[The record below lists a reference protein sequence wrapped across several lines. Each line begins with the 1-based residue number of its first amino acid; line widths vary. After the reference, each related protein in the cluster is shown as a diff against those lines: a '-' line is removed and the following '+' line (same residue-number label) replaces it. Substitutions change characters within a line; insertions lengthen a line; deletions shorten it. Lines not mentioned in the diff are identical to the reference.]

1 MAYNDP
7 IYTVVQSYLLGEMLA
22 ATGYSVGGS
31 ASHYA
36 VGGRRSDFRSRDR
49 CVILGVTVVGASGG
63 SVGGTVSLKIARVV
77 SGGSESLMTAKSINA
92 SKTTSFLGNVEDLAC
107 SLNPITLESFGDVVY
122 LTAESSTLAD
132 KCANLTNIVWRYR
145 LLPKASGAADNSHDS
160 QIQ

>member
-7 IYTVVQSYLLGEMLA
+7 KYNVILAHQLGETNA
-22 ATGYSVGGS
+22 ASGYSVAAT
-31 ASHYA
+31 ASHYIS
-36 VGGRRSDFRSRDR
+36 VGRGSHFRCRDR
-49 CVILGVTVVGASGG
+49 CVVLGVTVIGASGG
-63 SVGGTVSLKIARVV
+63 SVGGTVSLKIARQVA
-77 SGGSESLMTAKSINA
+77 GGAESLMTAKSINA

-145 LLPKASGAADNSHDS
+145 LLPKSSADNSHDA
-160 QIQ
+160 QLQ